1 LFNCCKSVSQV
12 VDQALK
18 LATAAGKKTSKKA
31 GKTIKRAINALSNYE
46 KKYHLTKAVAK
57 RMAAAEAEDK
67 SSTNNRVSGLQVN
80 FASSN
85 ADACPQLSVEKP
97 TRIVEFLIH
106 RSFLDQSP
114 IIVKREP
121 TSSLV

>member
-1 LFNCCKSVSQV
+1 
-12 VDQALK
+12 
-18 LATAAGKKTSKKA
+18 
-31 GKTIKRAINALSNYE
+31 
-46 KKYHLTKAVAK
+46 
-57 RMAAAEAEDK
+57 MAAAEAEDK

-85 ADACPQLSVEKP
+85 ANACPQLSASVEKP
-97 TRIVEFLIH
+97 TMIVEFLIH
-106 RSFLDQSP
+106 RSSLDQSS